1 MAEEENN
8 IKEPTVADIIEFLDE
23 FLLNYNKETKLLQ
36 QKLEEQDKLTALI
49 LKTFF
54 EMNTAIQYL
63 IEKAVEPLDEE
74 SRTQY
79 RKELNERH
87 SSTMKTLQ
95 EVANQLADTSS
106 SDPSASILKMVGR
119 DTPDT
124 GN

>member
-1 MAEEENN
+1 MADEKTEA
-8 IKEPTVADIIEFLDE
+8 TIEDVVSFVDE
-23 FLLNYNKETKLLQ
+23 FIKHYNDESKLLQ
-36 QKLEEQDKLTALI
+36 KKLEEQDKLIALM

-63 IEKAVEPLDEE
+63 IEKAVEPLGEDD
-74 SRTQY
+74 RNTY

-87 SSTMKTLQ
+87 ATTMKTLQ

-119 DTPDT
+119 NTPDT
-124 GN
+124 DN